1 MCLTCYQNL
10 DIKQII
16 DQLKKL
22 ENIDSSENFGKWN
35 TTSLNFLQ
43 VMLND
48 KRLEHYHYII
58 INIYKVI
65 NKDKKNILTAINK
78 NSLDNSAFDCFNL
91 IENIISSNAHLFSLF
106 KNKM

>member
-1 MCLTCYQNL
+1 MCLLCYQNL

-22 ENIDSSENFGKWN
+22 ENMDSTENFDKWN

-43 VMLND
+43 VMLDD

-58 INIYKVI
+58 IHIYEVI
-65 NKDKKNILTAINK
+65 NKDKNNILNAINK
-78 NSLDNSAFDCFNL
+78 NSLDNSAFDSFNL
-91 IENIISSNAHLFSLF
+91 IENIISSSA
-106 KNKM
+106 